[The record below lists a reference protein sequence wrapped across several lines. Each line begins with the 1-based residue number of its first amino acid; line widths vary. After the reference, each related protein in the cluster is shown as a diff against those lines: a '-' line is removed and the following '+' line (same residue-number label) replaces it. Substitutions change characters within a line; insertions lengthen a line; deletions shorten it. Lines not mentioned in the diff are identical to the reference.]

1 MAPNLPSPPPARG
14 GSRALACWAPGTWE
28 GLSSVVPCKGRSL
41 GWAWRSA
48 ALLAPHQVSTA
59 LPDVGP

>member
-28 GLSSVVPCKGRSL
+28 GLSSVVPCKWWPCWHHTRCPQPFL
-41 GWAWRSA
+41 TWV
-48 ALLAPHQVSTA
+48 LDT
-59 LPDVGP
+59 